1 MSGRARLPAGAP
13 LRASQRGRRMAA
25 PVPTVIAPTWRPG
38 DQVQWRDHSGTFR
51 RDLGDGGLVDID
63 IAGRVYRVQ
72 RAELRPG

>member
-1 MSGRARLPAGAP
+1 MSGRNRLPGDAIR
-13 LRASQRGRRMAA
+13 RASQRRSRPAAA
-25 PVPTVIAPTWRPG
+25 PATVIAPTWRPG

>member
-13 LRASQRGRRMAA
+13 LRASQRGRRMVA
-25 PVPTVIAPTWRPG
+25 PAPTVIAPTWRPG

>member
-38 DQVQWRDHSGTFR
+38 DQVRWRDYAGSFL
-51 RDLGDGGLVDID
+51 RDLGDGLADID
-63 IAGRVYRVQ
+63 VSGRVYRVQ
-72 RAELRPG
+72 RTELRSG